1 MVLDIGVY
9 SVSRFFA
16 SGKRKISDPLPTQHI
31 LLYQQINIC
40 AITFK
45 IVLKGSVFSGDTV
58 VIPDIF
64 RKQKFQLP
72 LAGIQGEIV
81 SDKPLA

>member
-9 SVSRFFA
+9 SVGRFF
-16 SGKRKISDPLPTQHI
+16 SGGKRKIPDPLPTQHI
-31 LLYQQINIC
+31 LLNQQINIR

-45 IVLKGSVFSGDTV
+45 IVLKGSVFSGDAV

-64 RKQKFQLP
+64 GKQKFQLT
-72 LAGIQGEIV
+72 LTGIQGKIV